1 MGKPSFNNCRCFG
14 GIIKCTSTNKY
25 LLVKGKSKWSFPK
38 GHRELNETAYSCAKR
53 EIYEETGL
61 VFEDIEFKSRTF
73 VSLYYYFNIL
83 VDTELPVNPIDN
95 EEISEAKWLSLEEIM
110 PLDKNKDV
118 DVFFTKLSKN

>member
-1 MGKPSFNNCRCFG
+1 
-14 GIIKCTSTNKY
+14 
-25 LLVKGKSKWSFPK
+25 
-38 GHRELNETAYSCAKR
+38 
-53 EIYEETGL
+53 
-61 VFEDIEFKSRTF
+61 
-73 VSLYYYFNIL
+73 L